1 MKLFLGFLFILMD
14 FPMEIGPAIVEVLPD
29 FIGYFLVMKVL
40 ESRDDPWRHGAF
52 GLMLAS
58 VVFFAADLLDKGA
71 VAQIVCGCASLVAEI
86 WMLVLLH
93 HVVRQ
98 TERLRMLFPVLVCI
112 RVLCSLLGWIPLVGT
127 ECIIA
132 NWVLS
137 LCFLIAAYKP
147 MKEGR

>member
-58 VVFFAADLLDKGA
+58 VVFFAADLLDKGTA
-71 VAQIVCGCASLVAEI
+71 AQIGFGCASLVAEI
-86 WMLVLLH
+86 GMLILLH
-93 HVVRQ
+93 HAVRQ
-98 TERLRMLFPVLVCI
+98 TDRLRELFPVLACI
-112 RVLCSLLGWIPLVGT
+112 RVLCTMLVWIPLVGT
-127 ECIIA
+127 VSTAA
-132 NWVLS
+132 NAVMS
-137 LCFLIAAYKP
+137 ACFLAAAYGPKTG
-147 MKEGR
+147 EG